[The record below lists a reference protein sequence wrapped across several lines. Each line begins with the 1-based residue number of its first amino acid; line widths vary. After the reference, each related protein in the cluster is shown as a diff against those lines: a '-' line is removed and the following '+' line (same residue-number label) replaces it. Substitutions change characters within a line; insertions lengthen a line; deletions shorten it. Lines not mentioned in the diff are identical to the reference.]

1 MTTFTVVI
9 LTLAAIVVIVTVI
22 AVTKNL
28 QKSRELRHSYD
39 KISQKLDFLKDYQ
52 GRLEAIRGMVNFDAL
67 ISIHKGM
74 FFHHCLPA
82 KCNADPYGM
91 YRVESIADISK
102 DNIYLGG
109 INGLFTHTISE
120 WQAMDQ
126 ADSSVADAVRTV
138 YNQYHWQLLSNVRAD
153 IHRLEVAK
161 SSLVNRLGK

>member
-1 MTTFTVVI
+1 MATFAVVI
-9 LTLAAIVVIVTVI
+9 LILATIVATVTVI
-22 AVTKNL
+22 AVTENL

-52 GRLEAIRGMVNFDAL
+52 GRLEAIRGMVDFDAL

-82 KCNADPYGM
+82 KCDADPYGM
-91 YRVESIADISK
+91 YRVKSIADISK
-102 DNIYLGG
+102 NNIYLGG

-120 WQAMDQ
+120 WQSICKE
-126 ADSSVADAVRTV
+126 DSVELHEV
-138 YNQYHWQLLSNVRAD
+138 YNQYWWQLLSNVRAD

-161 SSLVNRLGK
+161 SNLVNRLGK

>member
-1 MTTFTVVI
+1 MATFAVVI
-9 LTLAAIVVIVTVI
+9 LILATIVATVTVI
-22 AVTKNL
+22 AVTENL

-52 GRLEAIRGMVNFDAL
+52 GRLEAIRGMVDFDAL

-82 KCNADPYGM
+82 KCDADPYGM
-91 YRVESIADISK
+91 YRVKSIADISK

-120 WQAMDQ
+120 WQSICKE
-126 ADSSVADAVRTV
+126 DSVELHEV
-138 YNQYHWQLLSNVRAD
+138 YNQYWWQLLSNVRAD

-161 SSLVNRLGK
+161 SNLVNRLGK

>member
-9 LTLAAIVVIVTVI
+9 LTLATIVVIVTVV

-52 GRLEAIRGMVNFDAL
+52 GELEAIRGKVNFDAL

-82 KCNADPYGM
+82 KCDADPYGM
-91 YRVESIADISK
+91 YRVKSIADISK
-102 DNIYLGG
+102 DNIYL
-109 INGLFTHTISE
+109 IYLDSIYGLFTYTISE
-120 WQAMDQ
+120 WQ
-126 ADSSVADAVRTV
+126 SICREGSVELHEV
-138 YNQYHWQLLSNVRAD
+138 YNQYLWQLLSNVCAD
-153 IHRLEVAK
+153 IHRLETAK
-161 SSLVNRLGK
+161 SNLAHRLGK

>member
-1 MTTFTVVI
+1 MATFAVVI
-9 LTLAAIVVIVTVI
+9 LILATIVATVTVI
-22 AVTKNL
+22 AVTENL

-52 GRLEAIRGMVNFDAL
+52 GRLEAIHGMVDFDAL

-82 KCNADPYGM
+82 KCDADPYGM
-91 YRVESIADISK
+91 YRVKSIADISK
-102 DNIYLGG
+102 NNIYLGG

-120 WQAMDQ
+120 WQSICKE
-126 ADSSVADAVRTV
+126 DSVELHEV
-138 YNQYHWQLLSNVRAD
+138 YNQYWWQLLSNVRAD

-161 SSLVNRLGK
+161 SNLVNRLGK

>member
-9 LTLAAIVVIVTVI
+9 LTLATIVVIVTVV

-39 KISQKLDFLKDYQ
+39 KISQKLASLKDYQ
-52 GRLEAIRGMVNFDAL
+52 GELEAIRYKINFYAL

-82 KCNADPYGM
+82 KCDADPYGM
-91 YRVESIADISK
+91 YRVKSIADISK

-109 INGLFTHTISE
+109 IFGLSTHTISE
-120 WQAMDQ
+120 WQ
-126 ADSSVADAVRTV
+126 SICKEGSVELHEV
-138 YNQYHWQLLSNVRAD
+138 YSQYWSQLFSNVHTEIR
-153 IHRLEVAK
+153 RLEIAK
-161 SSLVNRLGK
+161 SNLAHRLGK